1 MKKKI
6 IAAAATLLCSFF
18 CCSAFLA
25 DGEYYSTSDLLLKS
39 ELTESQLNEN
49 LKGDF
54 QGKAHLFLTAEEE
67 TGVNAVLIASLAA
80 LESGWG
86 KYPNSQN
93 NYFGWYG
100 DTYYTNADDSIL
112 DVAQRIKELY
122 LSESGAYFSG
132 YGVRDVNEYYSES
145 SEWSLLVEEMM
156 AQIGCID

>member
-54 QGKAHLFLTAEEE
+54 
-67 TGVNAVLIASLAA
+67 
-80 LESGWG
+80 
-86 KYPNSQN
+86 
-93 NYFGWYG
+93 
-100 DTYYTNADDSIL
+100 
-112 DVAQRIKELY
+112 
-122 LSESGAYFSG
+122 
-132 YGVRDVNEYYSES
+132 
-145 SEWSLLVEEMM
+145 
-156 AQIGCID
+156 